1 MHTDVVA
8 SYVITAENLKV
19 KNCLEIRRKFS
30 EILHTGAL
38 LEEKIEA
45 LFMHLQM
52 LCYGAAQI
60 RLRMHNYGSIH
71 ERVKAKQ
78 HRNGRSSGQD

>member
-1 MHTDVVA
+1 MLTDVVA
-8 SYVITAENLKV
+8 SYVAITTENLKV

-38 LEEKIEA
+38 LEEEIEA

-52 LCYGAAQI
+52 FCYGAAQI
-60 RLRMHNYGSIH
+60 RLRMRNYGSVH
-71 ERVKAKQ
+71 
-78 HRNGRSSGQD
+78 